1 MGIKEQIVEMEPL
14 RGHFHRGSMGA
25 TGETT
30 CPIYS
35 LDVTLA
41 PKRVSISTMQAS
53 TVTYSQEIKKEWKEA
68 KQNKKKKQK
77 NWVPQSFK
85 ETVKT

>member
-1 MGIKEQIVEMEPL
+1 MEPL

-41 PKRVSISTMQAS
+41 PKRVSHL
-53 TVTYSQEIKKEWKEA
+53 TYAGIYCNLLSRNKEGMEG
-68 KQNKKKKQK
+68 
-77 NWVPQSFK
+77 S
-85 ETVKT
+85 KTE